1 MKHGWA
7 HCSDNQCI
15 CDAGYC
21 STDGVTCVAEEA
33 EPSVGEEQS
42 EESELLSGDFAYHD
56 PVSVLFLVA
65 SVVALSMATLG
76 LVFVLVQ
83 RRQRHQLAEPLVH
96 EH

>member
-7 HCSDNQCI
+7 HCSDDQCI
-15 CDAGYC
+15 CDAGHC
-21 STDGVTCVAEEA
+21 STDAVTCVAEEA

-42 EESELLSGDFAYHD
+42 EESELL

-65 SVVALSMATLG
+65 PVSMATLG